1 MGNVLVYSV
10 KENKLISKFNF
21 YKKKYKNLDKNLSYI
36 VEKNLIYIS
45 DNIGYLYAIDYKR
58 DTILWAKNYKIPFR
72 SNLKISS
79 DKLIAAN
86 QNNILY
92 FFNKYSG
99 EIIKSIPTEET
110 VLKNQ
115 FVNNISLSEENTFF
129 LNTYGSLYSV
139 NNNSMKINWFLNL
152 NQAVDLNPTNLF
164 YGNEIIIN
172 KSFLVISSSQFL
184 YVIDKFN
191 GSIILKK
198 DIVSNIKPLIV
209 ENYLFLVTKNY
220 LLIDID
226 LNIKKIIYYYDIN
239 SK

>member
-1 MGNVLVYSV
+1 M
-10 KENKLISKFNF
+10 
-21 YKKKYKNLDKNLSYI
+21 
-36 VEKNLIYIS
+36 
-45 DNIGYLYAIDYKR
+45 
-58 DTILWAKNYKIPFR
+58 WAKNYKIPFR

-220 LLIDID
+220 LLVAID
-226 LNIKKIIYYYDIN
+226 LNIKKIIYSYDIN
-239 SK
+239 SKVAEFLNLKNKRTVSIKDIMMVNDNLYLFLKNSYI

>member
-1 MGNVLVYSV
+1 M
-10 KENKLISKFNF
+10 
-21 YKKKYKNLDKNLSYI
+21 
-36 VEKNLIYIS
+36 
-45 DNIGYLYAIDYKR
+45 
-58 DTILWAKNYKIPFR
+58 WAKNYKIPFR

-220 LLIDID
+220 LLVAID
-226 LNIKKIIYYYDIN
+226 LNIKKLSILMI
-239 SK
+239 